1 MKHLLNDLSEEEKN
15 RIREQHTGGKKI
27 MIENFNQLLNK
38 KLGEVKPLIY
48 EQEISAETTDKRQ
61 ELTNEIESLKQEI
74 GIIKKGNFE
83 NKGQQLKTKLTE
95 ISNKAIT
102 LITDAIEEAKNRR
115 NERELKNL
123 INKKEELIKKRDELQ
138 KSGDVYTDKEK
149 ISVFLRTTLTALAAI
164 LVIYATS

>member
-48 EQEISAETTDKRQ
+48 EQEISAETTDKGQ
-61 ELTNEIESLKQEI
+61 ELTNEIESLKREI
-74 GIIKKGNFE
+74 GIIKKENFK

-95 ISNKAIT
+95 ILNKTIT
-102 LITDAIEEAKNRR
+102 LITKAIEDAKNRR
-115 NERELKNL
+115 KERELNDL

-149 ISVFLRTTLTALAAI
+149 QDRFLQIIMTALGVIFAI
-164 LVIYATS
+164 VVTS